1 MKIRQEGIQVILADP
16 VYLNLKQCTEKKKR
30 LQQYKVL
37 EITVRGNLG
46 GQEFVRGWR
55 VWESRIWNQPMERD
69 GINRWGKAGQGQ
81 GPQAQDQ
88 GQG

>member
-46 GQEFVRGWR
+46 GQEFVRG
-55 VWESRIWNQPMERD
+55 
-69 GINRWGKAGQGQ
+69 
-81 GPQAQDQ
+81 
-88 GQG
+88 